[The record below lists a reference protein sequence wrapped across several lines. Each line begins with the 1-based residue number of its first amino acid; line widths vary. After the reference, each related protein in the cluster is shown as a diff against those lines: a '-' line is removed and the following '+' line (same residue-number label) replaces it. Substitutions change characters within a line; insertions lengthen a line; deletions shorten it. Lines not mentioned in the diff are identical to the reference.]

1 MIRQSVDKVVD
12 IATTKK
18 FKPSTIL
25 VASFLIVIIIGT
37 ILLSLPFAHAT
48 DNVKLLDAA
57 FTSVSATCVTGL
69 MTVNNYADFNIF
81 GQIVVLIMIQIG
93 GLGLMSFISI
103 FMLAVNKKLDFSNR
117 SLIKDMLNRDSYEN
131 ITDFL
136 TAIVKYTVLIELIGF
151 ILLSTQLYDGT
162 AYSLFQSLF
171 LSISSF
177 CNAGMDI
184 LSLSSLLPWQNN
196 IVINFTVMSLIVLGG
211 LGFAVWFD
219 VTRNLKICL
228 KMKYRLKYFFKTL
241 KPHTKIVFIM
251 TGSLLLSGMLLTFGL
266 EYNNALKDLN
276 FGDKLMASLFNSVT
290 LRTAGFFTIDNSI
303 LKNPSKIFMSVY
315 MLIGG
320 SPGGTAGGLKTTTI
334 FMLIYAVY
342 SEIEGRVN
350 MHLFSRHITKR
361 NFIKASTIFL
371 LYLSF
376 VFVSMIVLTSI
387 ENFDSLDLLFE
398 ACSAIGTVGLTIG
411 ITPFLTS
418 AGKIIIMLLMFIG
431 RVGPVTLLLSIRNK
445 HNDNQDIKYPKT
457 EIMVG

>member
-18 FKPSTIL
+18 YKPSTIL
-25 VASFLIVIIIGT
+25 VCSFAFVIVIGT
-37 ILLSLPFAHAT
+37 ILLSLPFTHAT
-48 DNVKLLDAA
+48 DNVTILDAA

-69 MTVNNYADFNIF
+69 MTVNNYADFNLF

-103 FMLAVNKKLDFSNR
+103 FMLAVNRKLDLSNR

-136 TAIVKYTVLIELIGF
+136 VTIVKYTILIEFIGF
-151 ILLSTQLYDGT
+151 ILLSTQLFDGSI
-162 AYSLFQSLF
+162 YSLFQSLF

-184 LSLSSLLPWQNN
+184 LSYTSLMPWQNN
-196 IVINFTVMSLIVLGG
+196 IIVNFTVMLLIVLGG

-219 VTRNLKICL
+219 VTRNLKICY
-228 KMKYRLKYFFKTL
+228 KMKYRISYFFRKL

-251 TGSLLLSGMLLTFGL
+251 TASLLLSGMLLTFGL
-266 EYNNALKDLN
+266 EYNNALKDMN

-290 LRTAGFFTIDNSI
+290 LRTAGFFTIDNAV
-303 LKNPSKIFMSVY
+303 LRNPSKIFMSIY

-334 FMLIYAVY
+334 FMLIYAIY

-350 MHLFSRHITKR
+350 MHLFNRHITKR
-361 NFIKASTIFL
+361 NFIKASTIFI

-376 VFVSMIVLTSI
+376 VFVSMIILTSI
-387 ENFDSLDLLFE
+387 EKFDSLDILFE
-398 ACSAIGTVGLTIG
+398 VCSAIGTVGLTIG
-411 ITPFLTS
+411 ITPSLTV
-418 AGKIIIMLLMFIG
+418 AGRIIIMLLMFIG
-431 RVGPVTLLLSIRNK
+431 RVGPVTLLLSISIK
-445 HNDNQDIKYPKT
+445 KDNNINIKYPKT